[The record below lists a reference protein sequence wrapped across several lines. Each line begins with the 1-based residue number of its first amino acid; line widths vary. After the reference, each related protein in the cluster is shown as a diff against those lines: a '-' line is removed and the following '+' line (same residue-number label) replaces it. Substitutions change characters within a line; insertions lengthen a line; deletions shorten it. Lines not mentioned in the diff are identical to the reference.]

1 MSIVICLQKVAAIEA
16 TVTRKA
22 AFPEVF
28 SLLRC
33 TFFAKMRN
41 VFLHRMHEMCR
52 NVQFFS

>member
-1 MSIVICLQKVAAIEA
+1 MYEQCKNVHFLVILPD
-16 TVTRKA
+16 

-28 SLLRC
+28 GFLRC

-41 VFLHRMHEMCR
+41 VFLHIMHEMCR